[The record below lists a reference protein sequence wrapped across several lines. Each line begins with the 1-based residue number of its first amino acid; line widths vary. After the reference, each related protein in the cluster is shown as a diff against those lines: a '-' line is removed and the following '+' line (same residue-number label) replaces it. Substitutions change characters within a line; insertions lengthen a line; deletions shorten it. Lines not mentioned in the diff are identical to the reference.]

1 MFGRKIE
8 KDPQKAL
15 DNANKTLNNPLL
27 KGVTKAFLGND
38 FVEQT
43 DNALAQAQVGINMQK
58 QYQAQSGLD
67 ATAEV
72 MSIEDT
78 GKMVNMNPVVRLKL
92 KAQPMMGMP
101 PFEIDGETIVSKIS
115 IPRVGDTI
123 KIKYNPVDPTQF
135 TVAQ

>member
-27 KGVTKAFLGND
+27 KGVTQAFLGND

-43 DNALAQAQVGINMQK
+43 DNALAQAQVGINIQK
-58 QYQAQSGLD
+58 QYQAHSGLD

-72 MSIEDT
+72 LSIEDT
-78 GKMVNMNPVVRLKL
+78 GKMVNMNPVVKLKL

-101 PFEIDGETIVSKIS
+101 PFEIAGETIVSKIS

>member
-72 MSIEDT
+72 LSIEDT

-101 PFEIDGETIVSKIS
+101 PFEVAGETIVSKIS